1 MKIILC
7 NVIRASFI
15 FVLFLISGTTG
26 VSAQKSSSK
35 GKTPSPQEV
44 LQYAQAVNAVL
55 NPVPQ
60 PVKGGPRLDRELVA
74 VRLNDGRRI
83 VEDAL
88 LAGDQLSESQAGDL
102 HRRMEVVANDLV
114 SLTTRDKISAR
125 SIGSCFKKYE
135 KKEASRFWNMFSCLA
150 LSMGQ

>member
-1 MKIILC
+1 MKTILC
-7 NVIRASFI
+7 NVVRTSFV
-15 FVLFLISGTTG
+15 FVLFLISGATG

-35 GKTPSPQEV
+35 GKTPSPQQI

-55 NPVPQ
+55 KPVPQ
-60 PVKGGPRLDRELVA
+60 PVKGGPRLDRELVT

-88 LAGDQLSESQAGDL
+88 LAGDQLSESQAGEL
-102 HRRMEVVANDLV
+102 HRRMEVVANDLI
-114 SLTTRDKISAR
+114 SLTTRDKTSAR
-125 SIGSCFKKYE
+125 SVSSCYKSYE

-150 LSMGQ
+150 LSLGQ